1 MKLPALE
8 HPDRYTG
15 LYVVDFSQ
23 TCAVGYTAGEVAMLL
38 ESEKYAHV
46 KIYRI
51 HGAKP
56 DGTMKLKG
64 VPSERFQLETGLFF
78 YSRDSETARREY
90 DEIRHLADGCLPCRA
105 QLLLGEFVG
114 WANRP
119 TECDHGRSAGQLAR
133 PEPRLPFV
141 VGLAYPAEYDED
153 ISRWMLDNEVSLGVC
168 ADGGTGRLETIRR
181 DARIIDSAQIH
192 AVKSRQSR
200 TRQEVLAGVGEP
212 IQRIA

>member
-1 MKLPALE
+1 MNLPTLE

-15 LYVVDFSQ
+15 LYVVDFDPSTSLRAGG

-38 ESEKYAHV
+38 ESEKYANV

-56 DGTMKLKG
+56 DGTMELVG
-64 VPSERFQLETGLFF
+64 VTTERFQLETGLFF

-90 DEIRHLADGCLPCRA
+90 DEIRRQADEKLPCRA
-105 QLLLGEFVG
+105 QLLLGALGEG
-114 WANRP
+114 A
-119 TECDHGRSAGQLAR
+119 
-133 PEPRLPFV
+133 RLPCV

-153 ISRWMLDNEVSLGVC
+153 ISRWMLDNEVAFGEY
-168 ADGGTGRLETIRR
+168 ADGGTGRLESIRR
-181 DARIIDSAQIH
+181 DAQIIDSAQIR
-192 AVKSRQSR
+192 AVKSRQTR
-200 TRQEVLAGVGEP
+200 TRQEVFANVGEA

>member
-1 MKLPALE
+1 MKLPTLE

-15 LYVVDFSQ
+15 LYVVDFND
-23 TCAVGYTAGEVAMLL
+23 TCGVGYTAGEVAMLT
-38 ESEKYAHV
+38 ESEAYAYV
-46 KIYRI
+46 KVYRIYR
-51 HGAKP
+51 AKP
-56 DGTMKLKG
+56 DGTMELKG

-78 YSRDSETARREY
+78 YSRDMETARREF
-90 DEIRHLADGCLPCRA
+90 DEIRRLADGNLPCRA
-105 QLLLGEFVG
+105 QLLLGALG
-114 WANRP
+114 KN
-119 TECDHGRSAGQLAR
+119 S
-133 PEPRLPFV
+133 RLPFV

-153 ISRWMLDNEVSLGVC
+153 VSRWMLDNEVALGVC

-200 TRQEVLAGVGEP
+200 TRQEVFAGVGEA